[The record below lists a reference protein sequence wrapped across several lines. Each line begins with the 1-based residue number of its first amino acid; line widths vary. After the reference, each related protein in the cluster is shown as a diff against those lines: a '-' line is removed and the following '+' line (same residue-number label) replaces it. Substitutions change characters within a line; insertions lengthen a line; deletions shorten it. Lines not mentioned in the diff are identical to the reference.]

1 MSDTRRMDDESIRA
15 RLLELRDEL
24 QRALAGAKSQGGT
37 VSLDQSAVGRLSRM
51 DALQQQAMAQ
61 AQERRTELRLE
72 QLGHALARLD
82 NGVYGDC
89 VQCGDAIGEARL
101 RARPETPFCLDCT
114 PDR

>member
-1 MSDTRRMDDESIRA
+1 MDDAQVRT
-15 RLLELRDEL
+15 RLHALKAELE
-24 QRALAGAKSQGGT
+24 RALAGAQSQGET
-37 VSLDQSAVGRLSRM
+37 VDLDQSAVGRLSRM

-89 VQCGDAIGEARL
+89 VECGEPIGEARL
-101 RARPETPFCLDCT
+101 RARPETPFCMDCIR
-114 PDR
+114 DR